1 MNMTWREYLLRRE
14 GYLREKNNENTRH
27 TKYARMISYW
37 TLVSTGVVDT
47 RKMSIEKFM
56 PLDEKVERAR
66 IEDWQKEA
74 LMKAVN
80 EAVNDK

>member
-1 MNMTWREYLLRRE
+1 
-14 GYLREKNNENTRH
+14 
-27 TKYARMISYW
+27 MISYW